1 MWPWCVSL
9 TDNWLRAGSHT
20 FDFHFNLP
28 PRLPSTFNSK
38 IGHISYFVQ
47 ALCLD
52 REHILAKKKLYLLVQ
67 GISEFRQ
74 RNLSEVPRHPGDGS
88 RNRRDADPGSGV
100 IPHKVAQ
107 GAAIG
112 LSR

>member
-1 MWPWCVSL
+1 MWPRCVSL
-9 TDNWLRAGSHT
+9 ADNWLRAGSHT

-47 ALCLD
+47 ALCMG
-52 REHILAKKKLYLLVQ
+52 REHILAKKRLYLLVQ

-74 RNLSEVPRHPGDGS
+74 RNLSEVPRHPGGGS
-88 RNRRDADPGSGV
+88 KNRKAADSDSWV
-100 IPHKVAQ
+100 IPQKEAQ
-107 GAAIG
+107 RSSDRA
-112 LSR
+112 